1 VASIHPTAI
10 VEDGASLADNVE
22 IGPWC
27 YVGPG
32 VTIGE
37 GTILGPSTRIEGP
50 SRIGRSNRFFGQS
63 SIGTDPQDLK
73 FGGEPTELVIGDHNT
88 FREFVTI
95 NRGTLGGGGL
105 TTIGDHNFL
114 MVYAHIAH
122 DCHVRSNVIF
132 ANGGTL
138 AGHVEVGDH
147 ALIGAY
153 SAIHQFCRVGNYAFI
168 GGFTVATQD
177 VLPFMKTVG
186 ARPARSFGVNTI
198 GLQRK
203 GFSDDAIRALQR
215 AYRVL
220 VRSKLRQED
229 ALARIESELGEVPE
243 VRHLIDFVSTSERGF
258 IR

>member
-1 VASIHPTAI
+1 MATVHPTAI
-10 VEDGASLADNVE
+10 VEDGASLADDVE

-37 GTILGPSTRIEGP
+37 GTVLGPSTRIEGP
-50 SRIGRSNRFFGQS
+50 SRIGSNNRFFGQS

-73 FGGEPTELVIGDHNT
+73 FGGEPTELVIGNHNT

-114 MVYAHIAH
+114 MVYSHIAH
-122 DCHVRSNVIF
+122 DCHVRSHVIF

-153 SAIHQFCRVGNYAFI
+153 SAIHQFCRVGNYAFT

-186 ARPARSFGVNTI
+186 ARPARSYGVNTI

-215 AYRVL
+215 AYRIL
-220 VRSKLRQED
+220 VRSKLRQEE

-243 VRHLIDFVSTSERGF
+243 VRHLSDFVSTSERGF